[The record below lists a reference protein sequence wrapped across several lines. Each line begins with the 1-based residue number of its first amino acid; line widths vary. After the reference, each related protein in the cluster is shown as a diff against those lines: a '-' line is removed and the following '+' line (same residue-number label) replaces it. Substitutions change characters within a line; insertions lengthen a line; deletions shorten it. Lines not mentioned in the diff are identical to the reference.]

1 ADADLIRAF
10 AGRLAEHQQATG
22 DTVLVSWLGGEPL
35 LWPPL
40 TNLTVHC
47 TERLGLRVS
56 TTTNGTTLA
65 SPDVRRHLLE
75 HYSELTV
82 SVDGVG
88 AVHDELR
95 GWRGG
100 FAALRNGVSHLAEAK
115 RAVRRG
121 PLLRANVVL
130 MGQTISDFERLCI
143 ELARWGIEEITFNQ
157 LGGRE
162 RP

>member
-1 ADADLIRAF
+1 MIVVWRVTQRCNLSCPFCGYDRRLAHSRHDADADLIRAF

-75 HYSELTV
+75 HYSELT
-82 SVDGVG
+82 
-88 AVHDELR
+88 
-95 GWRGG
+95 
-100 FAALRNGVSHLAEAK
+100 
-115 RAVRRG
+115 
-121 PLLRANVVL
+121 
-130 MGQTISDFERLCI
+130 
-143 ELARWGIEEITFNQ
+143 
-157 LGGRE
+157 
-162 RP
+162 